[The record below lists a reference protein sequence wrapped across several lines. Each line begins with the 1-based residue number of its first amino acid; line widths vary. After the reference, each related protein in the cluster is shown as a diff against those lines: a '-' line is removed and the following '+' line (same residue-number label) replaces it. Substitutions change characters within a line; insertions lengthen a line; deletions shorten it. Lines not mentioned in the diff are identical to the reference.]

1 MYTMIHP
8 MTMVQRP
15 PPMKPSQDLLGERGV
30 SGLSM
35 NLVVIPSNDTHL
47 RPHLR
52 PHTYAIVSF
61 QATVRQGRT
70 NHTNPSM
77 MTGTIARIWKTTMMI
92 VSMVQAICPIWYFR
106 YPFFKLTTIKTK
118 SRE

>member
-1 MYTMIHP
+1 MMYTMIHP
-8 MTMVQRP
+8 MMMVQRP

-30 SGLSM
+30 SGLLM
-35 NLVVIPSNDTHL
+35 NLPVRREVETHL

-52 PHTYAIVSF
+52 PQTYAMVSF

-70 NHTNPSM
+70 NHTSPSM

-92 VSMVQAICPIWYFR
+92 VSMVHAI
-106 YPFFKLTTIKTK
+106 
-118 SRE
+118 